1 MERELREIDVLAGDL
16 HLVHGGFAGRYFH
29 HGLRIGEAPEI
40 FRVEL
45 VLAGLER
52 RGQAP
57 SVARGFRNDLH
68 LFGARFIE
76 PERLVRPFDDRAQAG
91 QRHRFVMNLN
101 LTHVDEALD
110 ESAQP
115 VLVQIDVAA
124 RHRARL
130 YLCPCGSISLDE
142 LITAWMLRA
151 NSIAPPTSMSKAARA
166 SSLQPTRAGRGAAMI
181 CLHSA
186 STAASSSAAGTTSLT
201 MPASRAR
208 SGPITA
214 VDHTR

>member
-1 MERELREIDVLAGDL
+1 MERELREIDVVTRDL
-16 HLVHGGFAGRYFH
+16 HLVNGGFAGRHFH
-29 HGLRIGEAPEI
+29 HGLRAGEAPEI

-57 SVARGFRNDLH
+57 AAACGLRNNLH
-68 LFGARFIE
+68 LFGARSVE
-76 PERLVRPFDDRAQAG
+76 QERLLRPFDDRAEAG
-91 QRHRFVMNLN
+91 QRHRLVVNLD

-110 ESAQP
+110 ETAQP
-115 VLVQIDVAA
+115 VLVQVDVAA

-142 LITAWMLRA
+142 LITAWMLRV

-166 SSLQPTRAGRGAAMI
+166 
-181 CLHSA
+181 
-186 STAASSSAAGTTSLT
+186 
-201 MPASRAR
+201 
-208 SGPITA
+208 
-214 VDHTR
+214 